1 MCVCARMGRTK
12 GVIKAGDIYIYIYII
27 RAKVRERERERERE
41 MMIHHTEEILNHVSL
56 SCMPTPDT

>member
-1 MCVCARMGRTK
+1 MCVCKDGKDKGSDKGRR
-12 GVIKAGDIYIYIYII
+12 YIYIYII